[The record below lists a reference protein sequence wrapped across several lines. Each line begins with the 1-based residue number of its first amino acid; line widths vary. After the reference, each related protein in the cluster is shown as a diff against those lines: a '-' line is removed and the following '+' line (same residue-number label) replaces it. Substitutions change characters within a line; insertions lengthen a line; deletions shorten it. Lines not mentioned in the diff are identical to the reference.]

1 MMMDEVC
8 IWYDIE
14 AILPIS
20 SNIFAS
26 RTDGEEEEDCRK
38 RRGNMEEGSCGE
50 TREDQ
55 TIDVMLL
62 IDTAIYLLF

>member
-8 IWYDIE
+8 IGYDIE

-26 RTDGEEEEDCRK
+26 WTDDEEEVCRK

-50 TREDQ
+50 TREDHK
-55 TIDVMLL
+55 IDVMLL
-62 IDTAIYLLF
+62 IAIYSSR